1 MSTALRSTI
10 ANVARGLVVPLLLIV
25 LWEIMSRWSTQFAY
39 AFVPVRDI
47 AHSFL
52 ELVRSGELLM
62 HIVASLATALRGL
75 LFGGMAGCAIGVLMA
90 FFRPVD
96 LLLNPL
102 FQALRQV
109 PNLALIPLIVLWFG
123 NTEFSKLLVVSL
135 AVGEVML
142 LNTYEGLHNV
152 DRKLIEVA
160 RAFTLNRAQ
169 IFRYILIPAALP
181 SISVGIQHAVAFAWL
196 ATIGVEL
203 LFTVGP
209 GLSVIMER
217 AQMAARMDIV
227 MVCLGFIALLG
238 YAIHHVCQVLA
249 RRLLRWRQVAYGQ

>member
-1 MSTALRSTI
+1 MSAATRTTI
-10 ANVARGLVVPLLLIV
+10 GNVARGLVVPLLLVV
-25 LWEIMSRWSTQFAY
+25 LWETMSRWSAQFAY

-47 AHSFL
+47 ASSFL

-62 HIVASLATALRGL
+62 HIGASLATALRGL
-75 LFGGMAGCAIGVLMA
+75 VFGTLAGCAIGVAMA

-123 NTEFSKLLVVSL
+123 NTEFSKLLVVSM
-135 AVGEVML
+135 AVGEVMV

-152 DRKLIEVA
+152 DRRLIEVG
-160 RAFTLNRAQ
+160 RALTLSRAQ
-169 IFRYILIPAALP
+169 IFRHILIPAALP
-181 SISVGIQHAVAFAWL
+181 SMSTGIQHAVAFAWL
-196 ATIGVEL
+196 ATVGVEL

-227 MVCLGFIALLG
+227 IVCLVFIALLG
-238 YAIHHVCQVLA
+238 YAIHHFCQLLA
-249 RRLLRWRQVAYGQ
+249 RRLLRWRQVGYGP